1 MKVGLVSYF
10 WFTTIKNAKY
20 QPMSKVKKDIQKS
33 DTPKQK
39 YQVAN
44 WSEYNNALK
53 NRGNIT
59 LYFSDEVIENWYSD
73 VPAQKGA
80 QYVYSDLCIEAC
92 MMVKSL
98 FKLPY
103 RQLEGML
110 TSLLEL
116 MKIDHLQVPSYT
128 QICRR
133 VETLEITPFNIP
145 PGGAIIVAI
154 DSTGIKIYGEGEWKV
169 RKHGV
174 SKRRTWRKLHLGVDP
189 KTGFVHCH
197 TLTLNDVDDGSQLE
211 ELIDQVEAPIK
222 EATLDGAYDF
232 EHCWD
237 MLIARGI
244 TPIIPPRKNAVE
256 WYLKEPGD
264 YPEYPRNAIIE
275 RIDQTDRETW
285 KKESG
290 YHQRSLSETAMFRYK
305 TIFGPIF
312 FSRIFEKQ
320 SVEND
325 IKIKMLN
332 IMTAQG
338 MPNSKPRKAA

>member
-1 MKVGLVSYF
+1 M
-10 WFTTIKNAKY
+10 
-20 QPMSKVKKDIQKS
+20 
-33 DTPKQK
+33 
-39 YQVAN
+39 N
-44 WSEYNNALK
+44 WSEYNDALK

-59 LYFSDEVIENWYSD
+59 LYFSDEAIENWYSD
-73 VPAQKGA
+73 LAAQKGA
-80 QYVYSDLCIEAC
+80 QYIYSDLCIEAC
-92 MMVKSL
+92 MMVKCL

-110 TSLLEL
+110 TSLLTL
-116 MKIDHLQVPSYT
+116 MKIDHLKVPSYT

-133 VETLEITPFNIP
+133 VTTLEITPFNIP
-145 PGGAIIVAI
+145 PGGCITIAI

-222 EATLDGAYDF
+222 ETTLDGAYDF

-237 MLIARGI
+237 SLISRGVN
-244 TPIIPPRKNAVE
+244 PIIPPRKNAVE
-256 WYLKEPGD
+256 WYIEEPGD
-264 YPEYPRNAIIE
+264 NPNFPRNAIID
-275 RIDQTDRETW
+275 RIDQTDRKTW

-305 TIFGPIF
+305 TIFGTMF
-312 FSRIFEKQ
+312 FSRIFQKQ
-320 SVEND
+320 GVEND

-338 MPNSKPRKAA
+338 MPDTEPRKAA